1 MPMSNDWCGLG
12 WTQWAPL
19 QRQAILQFAP
29 TLPGVYRIRH
39 QGGELN
45 RLVYVGQTGRSLR
58 ERLMSLARGA
68 NADECPYNDPHT
80 AAPHLWLLQRLDG
93 ARFEFSCAAV
103 GGNVQLLRGTEDML
117 LWQHRVQS
125 GSSTIANYGRFY
137 PGYARATNRWIV
149 RRNGGRAPGQRAAPF
164 TDGLARDDFSGSH
177 PVLQCEAS
185 VLQAFWW
192 QRIPLS
198 EALSLPVEPAVY
210 CLYDHGA
217 EEPIYIGET
226 SILRARAVT
235 HATTPW
241 GVKEPWLAYMLLPAG
256 TPKHVLR
263 ELESDLLGQHFWH
276 SRRPP
281 SAQYKGTNPNTGEG
295 SKQPG

>member
-1 MPMSNDWCGLG
+1 MTMSDDWCGLA

-19 QRQAILQFAP
+19 QRQAILQVAP
-29 TLPGVYRIRH
+29 ALPGVYRVRH
-39 QGGELN
+39 QGGEPN

-58 ERLMSLARGA
+58 ERLVSLARGA
-68 NADECPYNDPHT
+68 NGEECPYNDPHT

-103 GGNVQLLRGTEDML
+103 AGNVQMLRGTEDML
-117 LWQHRVQS
+117 LWRHRVQS

-137 PGYARATNRWIV
+137 PGYARATNRRIV
-149 RRNGGRAPGQRAAPF
+149 RRNGSRAPGSRAAP
-164 TDGLARDDFSGSH
+164 LADDLVQEDFSGSR
-177 PVLQCEAS
+177 PALQCEAS
-185 VLQAFWW
+185 VPQASWW

-198 EALSLPVEPAVY
+198 EVPSLPAEPAVY
-210 CLYDHGA
+210 CVYDRGA

-226 SILRARAVT
+226 SILRARALT
-235 HATTPW
+235 HATTSW
-241 GVKEPWLAYMLLPAG
+241 GVKEPWLAYMLLPVG

-263 ELESDLLGQHFWH
+263 EFESDLLGQHFWR

-281 SAQYKGTNPNTGEG
+281 SAQYKVANPDTG
-295 SKQPG
+295 KQPG

>member
-1 MPMSNDWCGLG
+1 M
-12 WTQWAPL
+12 
-19 QRQAILQFAP
+19 
-29 TLPGVYRIRH
+29 
-39 QGGELN
+39 
-45 RLVYVGQTGRSLR
+45 
-58 ERLMSLARGA
+58 
-68 NADECPYNDPHT
+68 
-80 AAPHLWLLQRLDG
+80 
-93 ARFEFSCAAV
+93 
-103 GGNVQLLRGTEDML
+103 
-117 LWQHRVQS
+117 
-125 GSSTIANYGRFY
+125 
-137 PGYARATNRWIV
+137 
-149 RRNGGRAPGQRAAPF
+149 
-164 TDGLARDDFSGSH
+164 
-177 PVLQCEAS
+177 
-185 VLQAFWW
+185 
-192 QRIPLS
+192 
-198 EALSLPVEPAVY
+198 PVEPAVY

-281 SAQYKGTNPNTGEG
+281 SAQHKGTNADTGEV